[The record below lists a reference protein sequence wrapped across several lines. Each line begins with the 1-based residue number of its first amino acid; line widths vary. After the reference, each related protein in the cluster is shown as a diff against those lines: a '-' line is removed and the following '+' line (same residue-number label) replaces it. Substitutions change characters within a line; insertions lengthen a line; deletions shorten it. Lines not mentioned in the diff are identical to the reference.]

1 MNTARKT
8 LFKSSLLVLCLNA
21 SVSSGEVKMFDRPLP
36 AEEMGNILF
45 PIKNRCDLG
54 MKTRTIV
61 ISNKAADSIGF
72 PIKFQFNSAG
82 ILNESRSFLDE
93 VGKMMTL
100 EKFSQEKIVVE
111 GHTDAHGSQ
120 KYNHLLSE
128 RRASAVKDYLLQ
140 NYQIPEGRLFVVAQG
155 ESKPLSGQSPFASV
169 NRRVQFYRAP

>member
-1 MNTARKT
+1 MNTTRKM

-21 SVSSGEVKMFDRPLP
+21 SVSSGEVKMFDSPLP

-45 PIKNRCDLG
+45 ANKSSNPG
-54 MKTRTIV
+54 VKTRTIV
-61 ISNKAADSIGF
+61 ISNKAVDSIGF

-100 EKFSQEKIVVE
+100 EKFSQEKVVVE

-140 NYQIPEGRLFVVAQG
+140 NYQIPEGRLLVAAQG
-155 ESKPLSGQSPFASV
+155 ESKPLSGKSPFASV